1 MSSSAPRFSLAR
13 LKKVIFGAP
22 IPTNQ
27 AHNERLSPFIGL
39 PVFSSDALSS
49 VAYATEAI
57 LGILVLAGA
66 WALGMQL
73 WVTAAICG
81 LIVVIAI
88 SYNQTIHAYPSG
100 GGSYIVASENL
111 GEPSGLVAGAALL
124 IDYVLTVSVS
134 VAAGVAALV
143 SAFPALHPYLTLM
156 SVGFIGLVAWAN
168 LRGVKESGV
177 VFAIPTYAFIFG
189 VLTTIVFGIFKTF
202 GQPIPP
208 PSPLTA
214 PHTIGSEMNLPLIFV
229 VLRSFAAGCTALT
242 GIEAVSNGVQA
253 FRPPESKNASLT
265 LRWMATLLLLMFL
278 GTGFISMHLPHIE
291 LYPTSDPKY
300 TTVLSQ
306 VASFAFGGSGN
317 FGFYFIQFSTAAI
330 LILAANTAFAD
341 FPRLGSLIARD
352 GYLPRPLARQGD
364 RLVFHNGILVL
375 AVAASLLVWH
385 FKGELDA
392 LLPLYAVGV
401 FTAFTLSQMGMVVH
415 WFRLKT
421 TGWQTSA
428 AINGF
433 GAFLSL
439 AVLFVILGT
448 KFLEGAWI
456 VAVLIPVIFASF
468 KLIKGRYDS
477 ISRQLE
483 ILQPP
488 TPYSSHVR
496 LLMVPRVHMGIL
508 HALEY
513 AKMDGVQCVGMHVV
527 LNDKRLPDVQR
538 QWEEHSGGIPLV
550 VLRSPFRSLITPILD
565 YVDSIQA
572 RDPNCVVSVIVPE
585 AISTRWW
592 HKLLQENVT
601 THLKNALGSRKNVV
615 VTNVRYFLE

>member
-1 MSSSAPRFSLAR
+1 MSSTVPRFSLAR
-13 LKKVIFGAP
+13 LKKAFFGAP
-22 IPTNQ
+22 IPTNL
-27 AHNERLSPFIGL
+27 AHNERLSPLIGL

-66 WALGMQL
+66 SALGLQL

-111 GEPSGLVAGAALL
+111 GERAGLVAGAALL

-143 SAFPALHPYLTLM
+143 SAFPTLHPYLSLM
-156 SVGFIGLVAWAN
+156 SIGFIGLVAWAN

-189 VLTTIVFGIFKTF
+189 VLTTIIFGFLKTW
-202 GQPIPP
+202 GHPIPP
-208 PSPLTA
+208 PNPITA
-214 PHTIGSEMNLPLIFV
+214 PGEMGKEAALPFLFV
-229 VLRSFAAGCTALT
+229 ILRSFAAGCTALT

-253 FRPPESKNASLT
+253 FRPPESKNASIT

-291 LYPTSDPKY
+291 LYPTSDSRY

-306 VASFAFGGSGN
+306 VASFAFGGSAN

-341 FPRLGSLIARD
+341 FPRLASLIARD

-385 FKGELDA
+385 FNGELDS

-401 FTAFTLSQMGMVVH
+401 FTAFTLSQAGMVKH
-415 WFRLKT
+415 WYRLRT
-421 TGWQTSA
+421 QGWQTSA
-428 AINGF
+428 GINGF

-439 AVLFVILGT
+439 AVLLVILGT

-456 VAVLIPVIFASF
+456 VAVLIPVIYFSF
-468 KLIKGRYDS
+468 KGIRGRYDS
-477 ISRQLE
+477 ISKQLE
-483 ILQPP
+483 IATIPKP
-488 TPYSSHVR
+488 FSTHVR

-508 HALEY
+508 SALEY
-513 AKMDGVQCVGMHVV
+513 AKMEGAECVGMHVV
-527 LNDKRLPDVQR
+527 INDKRLPEVQR
-538 QWEEHSGGIPLV
+538 QWEQYAGNIPLV
-550 VLRSPFRSLITPILD
+550 VLRSPFRSLIQPVLD
-565 YVDSIQA
+565 YVDSLHEK
-572 RDPNCVVSVIVPE
+572 DPDCVISVIVPE
-585 AISTRWW
+585 AVSTRWW
-592 HKLLQENVT
+592 HKLLQENVASQ
-601 THLKNALGSRKNVV
+601 LKNALGSRKNVV